1 MIASV
6 TSVAQVVVPICFG
19 VVMIAFMCY
28 AAYRIGQ
35 DK

>member
-19 VVMIAFMCY
+19 IAMIAFMCY
-28 AAYRIGQ
+28 AAWKIG
-35 DK
+35 K